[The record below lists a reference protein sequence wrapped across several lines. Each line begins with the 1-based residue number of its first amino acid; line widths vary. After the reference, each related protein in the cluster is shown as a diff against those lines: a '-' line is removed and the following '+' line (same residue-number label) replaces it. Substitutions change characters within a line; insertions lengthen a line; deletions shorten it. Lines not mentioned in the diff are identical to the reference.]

1 MPAIQRIKAD
11 KGVTVGETA
20 QIQARND
27 SLVQLALKKIG
38 QLCCRHDFML
48 LQHRGRLAV
57 RCRYC
62 LRESKGFVV
71 GEMPETVRRSE

>member
-1 MPAIQRIKAD
+1 MPNPSLA
-11 KGVTVGETA
+11 E
-20 QIQARND
+20 RND

-38 QLCCRHDFML
+38 QLCCRHEFML

-71 GEMPETVRRSE
+71 GEMPETVRDVRTALKQKGLP